1 MIHLKKTSDLWKNSE
16 KIVMYNDF
24 NSQWDCVYFGN
35 YYQNDAKKKQPI
47 KWRVLSVNGD
57 DVFMISNRSLDY

>member
-24 NSQWDCVYFGN
+24 NSQWDCVYFGCT
-35 YYQNDAKKKQPI
+35 QGQQHQVHLADTAEEEI
-47 KWRVLSVNGD
+47 
-57 DVFMISNRSLDY
+57 